1 MRNPARKCLGNF
13 RDTERISSQAYRKS
27 YYPSPACLRVVAS
40 GARPVALTA
49 GTGKKIRKKPIGT
62 AQRCKCGHPKSIHA
76 RMYANPRLG
85 TPCNFPQCR
94 CKAYKFT

>member
-1 MRNPARKCLGNF
+1 MRNPPRKRLGNF

-27 YYPSPACLRVVAS
+27 YYPSPASVRVVVS
-40 GARPVALTA
+40 GAQPVALTA
-49 GTGKKIRKKPIGT
+49 GTGKQIRKKPIGT